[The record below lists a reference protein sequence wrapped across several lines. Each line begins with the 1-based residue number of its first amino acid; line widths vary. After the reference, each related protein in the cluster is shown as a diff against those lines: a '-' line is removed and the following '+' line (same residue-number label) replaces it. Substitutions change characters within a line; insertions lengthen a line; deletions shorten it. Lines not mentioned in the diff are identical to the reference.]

1 MEDKRMAVEEEYLDV
16 LQNIEFA
23 IVSTYHDHSEI
34 VDAHVI
40 YVLEAVINSYRAEI
54 AGRSPGEFSSSPV
67 EAALYGAIWRMCEWR
82 LGRVRED
89 VAQAGELGPAP
100 EPKRVD
106 EIVLCLKRILKSVNK
121 WNRSGGQRGYLTFI
135 VQYVK

>member
-1 MEDKRMAVEEEYLDV
+1 MAVEDQYLDV

-23 IVSTYHDHSEI
+23 IVSTYRDHPGM

-40 YVLEAVINSYRAEI
+40 RALEAVIDCYRAEM
-54 AGRSPGEFSSSPV
+54 AGRPPGEFSSSPV
-67 EAALYGAIWRMCEWR
+67 EAALYGAIWCMCEWR
-82 LGRVRED
+82 LGRNPPD
-89 VAQAGELGPAP
+89 GAGAAEQGPTP
-100 EPKRVD
+100 EPRRVD

-121 WNRSGGQRGYLTFI
+121 WNKSGGQRGYLTFI